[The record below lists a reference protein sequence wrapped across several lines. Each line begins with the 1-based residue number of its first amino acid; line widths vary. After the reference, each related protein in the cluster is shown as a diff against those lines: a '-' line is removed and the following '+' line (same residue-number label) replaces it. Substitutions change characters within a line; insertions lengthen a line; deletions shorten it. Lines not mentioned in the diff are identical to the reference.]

1 MSETLIAVKNL
12 VKEYGNGV
20 RALDQ
25 IDLEI
30 GRGDIFGIIGMS
42 GAGKS
47 TLVRCLNNLE
57 KPTEGTVE
65 IQGRDLSKMKGRTL
79 RKERQKISMI
89 FQHFNLLMQKNV
101 LDNICFPLEIAG
113 VKRKQAKERA
123 RELLEI
129 VGLSDKA
136 KSYPA
141 QLSGGQ
147 K

>member
-65 IQGRDLSKMKGRTL
+65 IQGRDLSKMKGRTSQRETENIHDL
-79 RKERQKISMI
+79 PAFQSSDAEKCIGQYLFSIGDCRCEKET
-89 FQHFNLLMQKNV
+89 
-101 LDNICFPLEIAG
+101 G
-113 VKRKQAKERA
+113 KRESQRT
-123 RELLEI
+123 
-129 VGLSDKA
+129 
-136 KSYPA
+136 
-141 QLSGGQ
+141 SGDRRIIR
-147 K
+147 

>member
-57 KPTEGTVE
+57 KPTEN
-65 IQGRDLSKMKGRTL
+65 IHDLPAFQSSDAEKCIGQYLFSIGDCRCE
-79 RKERQKISMI
+79 KET
-89 FQHFNLLMQKNV
+89 
-101 LDNICFPLEIAG
+101 G
-113 VKRKQAKERA
+113 KRKSQRT
-123 RELLEI
+123 
-129 VGLSDKA
+129 
-136 KSYPA
+136 
-141 QLSGGQ
+141 SGDRRIIR
-147 K
+147 